1 MKNKILNIMSNVFE
15 IDIDQISDNVSPQIV
30 EQWTSLR
37 HLQLIVSLENEFN
50 ITFNN
55 SDLFSMT
62 NLETIIDKIN
72 TCINE
77 KKQD

>member
-15 IDIDQISDNVSPQIV
+15 IDINQISDNVSPQIV

>member
-1 MKNKILNIMSNVFE
+1 MSNVFE
-15 IDIDQISDNVSPQIV
+15 IDINQISDNVSPQIV

>member
-1 MKNKILNIMSNVFE
+1 MKNKILNIMSIVFE
-15 IDIDQISDNVSPQIV
+15 IDINQISDNVSPQTI

-37 HLQLIVSLENEFN
+37 HLQLIISLENEFN

-55 SDLFSMT
+55 SDLFTMT

-72 TCINE
+72 SCLNE
-77 KKQD
+77 K

>member
-15 IDIDQISDNVSPQIV
+15 IDIDQISDNVSPQTV

-55 SDLFSMT
+55 SDLFTMT

-72 TCINE
+72 KCINE

>member
-15 IDIDQISDNVSPQIV
+15 IDIDQLSDNVSPQIV

-50 ITFNN
+50 VTFNN
-55 SDLFSMT
+55 SDLFTMT
-62 NLETIIDKIN
+62 NLESIIDKLN
-72 TCINE
+72 TCLNE
-77 KKQD
+77 K

>member
-15 IDIDQISDNVSPQIV
+15 IDINQISDNVSPQII

-50 ITFNN
+50 VTFNN
-55 SDLFSMT
+55 SDLFTMT
-62 NLETIIDKIN
+62 NLESIIDKLN
-72 TCINE
+72 TCLNE
-77 KKQD
+77 K

>member
-1 MKNKILNIMSNVFE
+1 MSNVFE
-15 IDIDQISDNVSPQIV
+15 IDINQISDNVSPQII

-50 ITFNN
+50 VTFNN
-55 SDLFSMT
+55 SDLFTMT

-72 TCINE
+72 KCINE

>member
-1 MKNKILNIMSNVFE
+1 MKNKILNIMSIVFE
-15 IDIDQISDNVSPQIV
+15 IDINQISDNVSPQII

-55 SDLFSMT
+55 SDLFTMT

-72 TCINE
+72 SCLNE
-77 KKQD
+77 K

>member
-1 MKNKILNIMSNVFE
+1 MSNVFE

>member
-1 MKNKILNIMSNVFE
+1 MSIVFE
-15 IDIDQISDNVSPQIV
+15 IDINQISDNVSPQTI

-37 HLQLIVSLENEFN
+37 HLQLIISLENEFN

-55 SDLFSMT
+55 SDLFTMT

-72 TCINE
+72 SCLNE
-77 KKQD
+77 K

>member
-55 SDLFSMT
+55 SDLFTMT